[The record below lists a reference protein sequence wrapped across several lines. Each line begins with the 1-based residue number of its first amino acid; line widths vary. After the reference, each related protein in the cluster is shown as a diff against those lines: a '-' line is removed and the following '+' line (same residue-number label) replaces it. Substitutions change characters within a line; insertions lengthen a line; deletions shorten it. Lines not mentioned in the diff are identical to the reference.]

1 MPVRTLATV
10 ALVTALGFAAAAQPP
25 KVGDPKPGAKP
36 EKDAPAFEL
45 RTQDDTVMKVA
56 LLDQSLVLNT
66 KYGKLTIPAGEV
78 RRIEFGFR
86 FPEGA
91 EEKIAKAIADLGAEA
106 FRTREDAEQVLADF
120 GHLALP
126 ALRRAGKSD
135 DAEVQR
141 RARSVA
147 KLIEGKLG
155 EGKGD
160 VRDYDVVETAEF
172 TVKGRLDV
180 GTLKV
185 RTKYFGEATVKLT
198 DIRSFRSTGNSSG
211 GELTLDAGKYA
222 KINQIVWMET
232 GIEVSEG
239 QLLEISATGR
249 VDQWPQ
255 QPGQYMV
262 GPDGQNAGAF
272 PGQPR
277 AASPGA
283 IVGKIGA
290 NGTTFIV
297 GSNYKGKPGE
307 SGQLFLRVVQSPWNC
322 DSSGAYKVTVKAGP

>member
-1 MPVRTLATV
+1 MLVRTLAL
-10 ALVTALGFAAAAQPP
+10 AFALGSVGSAAQPP
-25 KVGDPKPGAKP
+25 KPGDAKPGAKP
-36 EKDAPAFEL
+36 DKAEAPTFEL

-66 KYGKLTIPAGEV
+66 KYGKLTVPASEV

-86 FPEGA
+86 FPDGA
-91 EEKIAKAIADLGAEA
+91 EEKITKAIADLGAEA

-155 EGKGD
+155 EGKAE
-160 VRDYDVVETAEF
+160 VRDYDVVETTEF
-172 TVKGRLDV
+172 TVKGRLDMGV
-180 GTLKV
+180 LKL
-185 RTKYFGEATVKLT
+185 RTKYFGETTVKLT
-198 DIRSFRSTGNSSG
+198 DIRAFRSVGNTSG
-211 GELTLDAGKYA
+211 GDLSLDAAKYA
-222 KINQIVWMET
+222 KMNQIVWMET
-232 GIEVSEG
+232 GIEVPEG
-239 QLLEISATGR
+239 TQLEITATGR
-249 VDQWPQ
+249 IDQWPQ

-262 GPDGQNAGAF
+262 GPDGQNTGGF

-277 AASPGA
+277 LGTPGA
-283 IVGKIGA
+283 IMGRIGA
-290 NGTTFIV
+290 NGAPFVV
-297 GSNYKGKPGE
+297 GSNYKGKTSE
-307 SGQLFLRVVQSPWNC
+307 SGQLFLRVLPSPWNC
-322 DSSGAYKVTVKAGP
+322 DSAGSYKVTVKAGP